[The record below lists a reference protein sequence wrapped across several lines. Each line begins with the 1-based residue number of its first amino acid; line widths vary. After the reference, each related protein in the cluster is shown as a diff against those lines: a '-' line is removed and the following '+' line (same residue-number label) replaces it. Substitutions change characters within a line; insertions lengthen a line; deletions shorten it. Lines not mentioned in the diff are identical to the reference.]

1 MPFELQIFNV
11 EKKHDEAHNTKTKQK
26 MNWKSILLYKQIL
39 LLRNIYLFRALQIQ
53 VAGDTI
59 AIGVTTDKHL
69 L

>member
-1 MPFELQIFNV
+1 MLFELQIFNV

-26 MNWKSILLYKQIL
+26 MNWKSVLPYKQIL
-39 LLRNIYLFRALQIQ
+39 LLRYIYLFRALQIQ
-53 VAGDTI
+53 VGGDTI